1 MATPSFLNEE
11 FLSRFLQEHSDHRV
25 KRELLLF
32 WGMHP
37 NAKFSRFAICYA
49 VDSNKLDMKMALR
62 DMVEAKLLDARI
74 YNSVT
79 LYSLTTNEDIRRLLL
94 ALAALGWDRWQLML
108 RRAEQIDKVAKCQG
122 GSFR

>member
-1 MATPSFLNEE
+1 MLNATEE
-11 FLSRFLQEHSDHRV
+11 SLYRFLEEHGNNRV

-32 WGMHP
+32 LGMHP
-37 NAKFSRFAICYA
+37 YAKFSRSTICYA

-62 DMVEAKLLDARI
+62 DMVEAKLLDTHI
-74 YNSVT
+74 YNGVT

>member
-1 MATPSFLNEE
+1 MLDTTEE
-11 FLSRFLQEHSDHRV
+11 SLYRFLEEHGNNRV

-62 DMVEAKLLDARI
+62 DMVEAKLLDTHI
-74 YNSVT
+74 YNGVT
-79 LYSLTTNEDIRRLLL
+79 LYSLTTNEDRRRPLL
-94 ALAALGWDRWQLML
+94 ALAALGWNRWQLML
-108 RRAEQIDKVAKCQG
+108 RRMEEGDRVATCQG
-122 GSFR
+122 GAK